1 MNTKKRWLAAL
12 WGLALTCALAL
23 PAGAAENPGAFNLAA
38 AGDRHTLALKTD
50 GSLWA
55 WGGGSMGQ
63 LGDGGSADRAAP
75 VKVMDFVTSMAA
87 GGNHSLAVQADGS
100 LWAWGNNASGQLG
113 LGAQDNAVHAT
124 PAKVMDGVS
133 AVYAGAS
140 HSLAIKTDG
149 SLWAWG
155 ANRSGQLGIGS
166 AQDQTTPVK
175 VMDAVTAVAAGEAH
189 TLALKADGSL
199 WAWGANLAGQ
209 LGADTPGGD
218 PMADCLTPIQ
228 IMRDVSAVS
237 ASRAYSLA
245 IKTDGSLWAWGDNQY
260 GQLGNGGTGN
270 MAVMQ
275 PGAGSTFCQTTP
287 IQILSEVS
295 AVSAGGSSRACHVLA
310 LKTDSSLWGWGSNVY
325 GQLAPATMQKLALPV
340 RLDGNI
346 QQIQA
351 GGEHSLAIRAG
362 SLLTWGSNSSG
373 QLGNGTFQSVSAPV
387 SVPDPSTGE
396 PSPSQTPSTEKV
408 YPQPVTAYAR
418 TQEVDLDGAPVVLQ
432 AYALKDGKGY
442 ETNYVKLRDAA
453 FLLNGSPAQFQVSWS
468 ASVTSILTGFA
479 YSSNGSEMHTPF
491 SGDRQGRQGTPTVI
505 VNGREVPLSAILLT
519 DDKGGGYTYFKLR
532 DLGQALGFNVGWN
545 RDTGRVY
552 IETGTPYA
560 G

>member
-1 MNTKKRWLAAL
+1 MNKKKRWPAAL
-12 WGLALTCALAL
+12 WALALTCVLAL
-23 PAGAAENPGAFNLAA
+23 PAAAAESPGAFDLAS

-50 GSLWA
+50 GTLWA
-55 WGGGSMGQ
+55 WGGGGMGQ
-63 LGDGGSADRAAP
+63 LGDGGSTDRATP
-75 VKVMDFVTSMAA
+75 VKVMDFVTAVAA

-113 LGAQDNAVHAT
+113 LGTRDNAVHAT
-124 PAKVMDGVS
+124 PTKVMDAVS

-166 AQDQTTPVK
+166 AQDQAVPVK
-175 VMDAVTAVAAGEAH
+175 VMDSVTAVAAGEAH
-189 TLALKADGSL
+189 TLALKADGTL

-218 PMADCLTPIQ
+218 PMADCLTPLQ
-228 IMRDVSAVS
+228 VMGGVSAVS

-245 IKTDGSLWAWGDNQY
+245 LKTDGTLWAWGDNQY

-275 PGAGSTFCQTTP
+275 PGVGSTFCQTTP
-287 IQILSEVS
+287 VQILSEVS

-310 LKTDSSLWGWGSNVY
+310 LKTDGSLWGWGNNAY
-325 GQLAPATMQKLALPV
+325 GQLAPATLQKVALPT
-340 RLDGNI
+340 RLDGNV

-362 SLLTWGSNSSG
+362 SLLTWGNNSSG

-387 SVPDPSTGE
+387 SVPSTSTGE
-396 PSPSQTPSTEKV
+396 SPAPSTQEV
-408 YPQPVTAYAR
+408 YPQSVTAYAR
-418 TQEVDLDGAPVVLQ
+418 TQSVDLDGVPVSLQ
-432 AYALKDGKGY
+432 AYALKDEKGY

-468 ASVTSILTGFA
+468 VSGTSILTGFA

-491 SGDRQGRQGTPTVI
+491 SGDRQGRLGTPVI
-505 VNGREVPLSAILLT
+505 TVNGREVPLSAILLT

-545 RDTGRVY
+545 KDTGRVY
-552 IETGTPYA
+552 LETDKPYA